1 MDAAGL
7 GLVAAEGSAEATRG
21 VELLTVRGV
30 SKQFGGTQALDDV
43 GMRLESGEILAL
55 LGENGAG
62 DRILA
67 RITRR
72 SWERLGLA
80 EGASVHAQIKSVAL
94 SRDGV
99 EGG

>member
-1 MDAAGL
+1 VLPARIVSMNAAAPNELVVVLGL
-7 GLVAAEGSAEATRG
+7 GE
-21 VELLTVRGV
+21 
-30 SKQFGGTQALDDV
+30 D
-43 GMRLESGEILAL
+43 
-55 LGENGAG
+55 GAG

-94 SRDGV
+94 SRDGG
-99 EGG
+99 EAG